1 MKAISLPIDAIVP
14 KSEAARKRRRR
25 LAPAGLMLAMS
36 LSAAFLAACGG
47 GSSTSSSSS
56 AGTRINGGTINYA
69 AEQEPPCLQGGWV
82 QEAYIERQYADSL
95 VSQVSSG
102 HIAPWLATS
111 WSVSAN
117 GLTYTF
123 QLKPGVKF
131 TDGTPLNAQAVVDN
145 FNYWTNPKTA
155 NGDVDAFI
163 GPYFKS
169 AVATGPLTVQVN
181 LTKPY
186 APLLSTLSQGYDGI
200 LSPKG
205 LARGVAANCTDP
217 IGSGPFILQ
226 KWNHGQNLIFVRNP
240 NYNSAPANALH
251 QGPAY
256 VDKLVWNFVAD
267 GTTRWGA
274 LTSSEDQVIYDVPT
288 VDWPQAVSQYNTKQY
303 ITPGRPDTLTLD
315 TYHGPFTNELVRQAF
330 AYAINRAQAVK
341 SAFNGEI
348 PFDGNG
354 ALSPSTPD
362 YDAALNDSLPYDP
375 SKAKALLEQAG
386 YTFNSSGIATKGGQ
400 PLTITLAYNA
410 GTIVNTEG
418 ATLLQDLQQEW
429 KASGFDVQ
437 LIPLTESQTF
447 SGVDSGPTAVDATI
461 GYWTSPTPGVLY
473 IVWRFWNTKD
483 PDFANTAY
491 YNNAQLVD
499 DIQTAN
505 SASSPA
511 VQQADYYAAQKI
523 VVDTAAVIGLYT
535 QTTSDAWSK
544 NLHDFWIEDAQGE
557 PVFDDAFLTK

>member
-1 MKAISLPIDAIVP
+1 M
-14 KSEAARKRRRR
+14 AATAT
-25 LAPAGLMLAMS
+25 APQS
-36 LSAAFLAACGG
+36 
-47 GSSTSSSSS
+47 
-56 AGTRINGGTINYA
+56 GGTIYYA

-102 HIAPWLATS
+102 HIVPWLATS

-123 QLKPGVKF
+123 HLKSGVKF
-131 TDGTPLNAQAVVDN
+131 TDGTPLDAQAVVDN
-145 FNYWTNPKTA
+145 FDYWTNPKTA

-181 LTKPY
+181 LVKPY

-226 KWNHGQNLIFVRNP
+226 KWNHGQDLVFVRNP
-240 NYNSAPANALH
+240 HYNSAPANALH

-256 VDKLVWNFVAD
+256 ASKLIWSFVAD
-267 GTTRWGA
+267 GTTRWGS
-274 LTSSEDQVIYDVPT
+274 LTSGESDVIYDVPT
-288 VDWPQAVSQYNTKQY
+288 VDWPQAVSQYDTKRY
-303 ITPGRPDTLTLD
+303 ITPGRPDTLTLN
-315 TYHGPFTNELVRQAF
+315 THHGPFTNELVRQAF
-330 AYAINRAQAVK
+330 AYAINRQQAVQ

-348 PFDGNG
+348 PYDGNG

-362 YDAALNDSLPYDP
+362 YDAALNDSLPYNLA
-375 SKAKALLEQAG
+375 KAKALLAQAG
-386 YTFNSSGIATKGGQ
+386 YTGHDAAGYATKDGKE
-400 PLTITLAYNA
+400 LDITLPYDA
-410 GTIVNTEG
+410 GAIINSEG
-418 ATLLQDLQQEW
+418 ETLLQDLQQEW
-429 KASGFDVQ
+429 KAAGFNVR
-437 LIPLTESQTF
+437 LIPLTLSQAF
-447 SGVDSGPTAVDATI
+447 AGVDSGPTAADASV

-491 YNNAQLVD
+491 YDNTQLVNL
-499 DIQTAN
+499 IQAGN
-505 SASSPA
+505 SASNPA
-511 VQQADYYAAQKI
+511 LQRADYYAAQKI
-523 VVDTAAVIGLYT
+523 VVDNAAVIGLYT

-544 NLHDFWIEDAQGE
+544 NLHDFWIEDSQGE
-557 PVFDDAFLTK
+557 PVFDDAYLTK

>member
-1 MKAISLPIDAIVP
+1 MTNQT
-14 KSEAARKRRRR
+14 EAKMAAVHPTSTRPRWKLRVG
-25 LAPAGLMLAMS
+25 AVMS
-36 LSAAFLAACGG
+36 LIASLTVLSACGG
-47 GSSTSSSSS
+47 SSSSTTASDS
-56 AGTRINGGTINYA
+56 ASSTPSQGGTIYYA

-102 HIAPWLATS
+102 HIVPWLASS
-111 WSVSAN
+111 WKVSS
-117 GLTYTF
+117 GGKTYTF
-123 QLKPGVKF
+123 QLEPGVKF

-145 FNYWTNPKTA
+145 FDYWTNPKTA

-169 AVATGPLTVQVN
+169 VAATGPLTVQVD

-205 LARGVAANCTDP
+205 LARGVAANCADP

-226 KWNHGQNLIFVRNP
+226 KWNHGQNLVFVRNP
-240 NYNSAPANALH
+240 HYDSAPANALH

-256 VDKLVWNFVAD
+256 VDKLVWSFVAD
-267 GTTRWGA
+267 GTTRWA
-274 LTSSEDQVIYDVPT
+274 SLTSGESDVIYDVPT
-288 VDWPQAVSQYNTKQY
+288 VNWPTAVAQYNTQQY

-315 TYHGPFTNELVRQAF
+315 TYHGPFTNVLVRQAF
-330 AYAINRAQAVK
+330 AYAIDRPQAVK

-348 PFDGNG
+348 PYDGNG

-362 YDAALNDSLPYDP
+362 YDAALDSSLPYDP
-375 SKAKALLEQAG
+375 AKAKALVEQAG
-386 YTFNSSGIATKGGQ
+386 YTFDSSGVASQDGT
-400 PLTITLAYNA
+400 PLKVTLAYDA
-410 GTIVNTEG
+410 GSIINSEG
-418 ATLLQDLQQEW
+418 ATLLQDLQQQW
-429 KASGFDVQ
+429 QAAGFQVQ
-437 LIPLTESQTF
+437 LIPLTLSQAF
-447 SGVDSGPTAVDATI
+447 GGVDAGPTAVDATI

-473 IVWRFWNTKD
+473 IVWRYWNTKD

-491 YNNAQLVD
+491 YNNRALVN
-499 DIQTAN
+499 DILAGN
-505 SASSPA
+505 SSSDPA
-511 VQQADYYAAQKI
+511 AQQADYYAAQKI
-523 VVDTAAVIGLYT
+523 VVNNAAVIGLYT

-544 NLHDFWIEDAQGE
+544 DLRGFWIEDSQGE
-557 PVFDDAFLTK
+557 PVFSDAYLAK

>member
-1 MKAISLPIDAIVP
+1 MPHADRTKNSPSKALRRMVI
-14 KSEAARKRRRR
+14 AAGGGLV
-25 LAPAGLMLAMS
+25 LAVALVSALAG
-36 LSAAFLAACGG
+36 SAAAS
-47 GSSTSSSSS
+47 GSPATAKVAS
-56 AGTRINGGTINYA
+56 AQPQSGGTIYYA

-102 HIAPWLATS
+102 HVVPWLATS
-111 WSVSAN
+111 WSISAN

-123 QLKPGVKF
+123 HLKSGVKF

-145 FNYWTNPKTA
+145 FDYWTNPKTA

-181 LTKPY
+181 LIKPY

-217 IGSGPFILQ
+217 IGSGPFIIQ
-226 KWNHGQNLIFVRNP
+226 KWNHGQNIVFVRNP
-240 NYNSAPANALH
+240 KYNSAPANAVH

-256 VDKLVWNFVAD
+256 AAKLVWSFVSD
-267 GTTRWGA
+267 GTTRWGS
-274 LTSSEDQVIYDVPT
+274 LTSGESDVIYDVPT
-288 VDWPQAVSQYNTKQY
+288 VDWPEAVSQYDTKQY

-315 TYHGPFTNELVRQAF
+315 TYHGPFTSELVRQAF
-330 AYAINRAQAVK
+330 AYAINRPQAVK

-348 PFDGNG
+348 PYDGNG
-354 ALSPSTPD
+354 ALSLSTPD
-362 YDAALNDSLPYDP
+362 YDAALDDSLPYNP
-375 SKAKALLEQAG
+375 AKAKALLAQAG
-386 YTFNSSGIATKGGQ
+386 YTGHNAAGYATKDGKE
-400 PLTITLAYNA
+400 LTITLPYNA
-410 GTIVNTEG
+410 GTVVNSEG
-418 ATLLQDLQQEW
+418 VTLLQDLQQEW
-429 KASGFDVQ
+429 KAAGFNVQ

-447 SGVDSGPTAVDATI
+447 SGVDSGPTAVDASL

-491 YNNAQLVD
+491 YDNTQLVNL
-499 DIQTAN
+499 IQDAN

-511 VQQADYYAAQKI
+511 VQRADYDAAQKI
-523 VVDTAAVIGLYT
+523 VVDTAAVIGLYV

-544 NLHDFWIEDAQGE
+544 NLHDFWIEDSQGE
-557 PVFDDAFLTK
+557 PVFDDAYLTK

>member
-1 MKAISLPIDAIVP
+1 MPDVDRSRNRPSRAL
-14 KSEAARKRRRR
+14 RR
-25 LAPAGLMLAMS
+25 A
-36 LSAAFLAACGG
+36 LAATSGGVVLAIALATALG
-47 GSSTSSSSS
+47 GSAS
-56 AGTRINGGTINYA
+56 ASGAKTAAKAAGAKPVSGGTIYYA

-102 HIAPWLATS
+102 HIVPWLATG
-111 WSVSAN
+111 WSASAN

-123 QLKPGVKF
+123 HLKSGVKF
-131 TDGTPLNAQAVVDN
+131 TDGTSLNAAAVVDN
-145 FNYWTNPKTA
+145 FNYWTNAKTA

-169 AVATGPLTVQVN
+169 AKATGPLTVEVN

-217 IGSGPFILQ
+217 IGSGPFIIQ
-226 KWNHGQNLIFVRNP
+226 KWNHGQNIEFVRNP
-240 NYNSAPANALH
+240 HYNSAPANALH

-256 VDKLVWNFVAD
+256 AAKLVWSFVAD
-267 GTTRWGA
+267 GTTRWGS
-274 LTSSEDQVIYDVPT
+274 LTSGESDVIYDVPT
-288 VDWPQAVSQYNTKQY
+288 VDWPQATSQYDTDQY

-315 TYHGPFTNELVRQAF
+315 THYGPFTNVLVRQAF
-330 AYAINRAQAVK
+330 AYAINRPQAVK

-348 PFDGNG
+348 PYDGNG

-362 YDAALNDSLPYDP
+362 YYAALNGSLPYNLA
-375 SKAKALLEQAG
+375 KAKALLRDAG
-386 YTFNSSGIATKGGQ
+386 YTGHDSAGYATKDGKELDIKF
-400 PLTITLAYNA
+400 PYDA
-410 GTIVNTEG
+410 GTIVNAEG

-429 KASGFDVQ
+429 KAAGFNVQ

-447 SGVDSGPTAVDATI
+447 AGVDSGPTAADVGL

-473 IVWRFWNTKD
+473 IVWRYWDTKD

-491 YNNAQLVD
+491 YDNPQLVKL
-499 DIQTAN
+499 IQAAN
-505 SASSPA
+505 SSSNPA

-523 VVDTAAVIGLYT
+523 VVSTAAVIGLYT

-544 NLHDFWIEDAQGE
+544 SLHDFWIEDSQGE
-557 PVFDDAFLTK
+557 PVFDDAYLTK

>member
-1 MKAISLPIDAIVP
+1 MGATSDEKTSRWTLRV
-14 KSEAARKRRRR
+14 
-25 LAPAGLMLAMS
+25 AGGAV
-36 LSAAFLAACGG
+36 AAFAAASALAACGSG
-47 GSSTSSSSS
+47 G
-56 AGTRINGGTINYA
+56 AAHGTNAAATTGRATPPQGGTIYYA

-102 HIAPWLATS
+102 HIVPWLATS
-111 WSVSAN
+111 WSVSSN
-117 GLTYTF
+117 GLTYIF
-123 QLKPGVKF
+123 HLKPGVKF
-131 TDGTPLNAQAVVDN
+131 SDGTPLNAQAVVDN

-181 LTKPY
+181 LLKPY

-217 IGSGPFILQ
+217 IGSGPFIIQ
-226 KWNHGQNLIFVRNP
+226 KWNHGQNIIFVRNP
-240 NYNSAPANALH
+240 HYNSAPANALH
-251 QGPAY
+251 QGPPY
-256 VDKLVWNFVAD
+256 VDKLVWSFVSD

-274 LTSSEDQVIYDVPT
+274 LTSGEADLIYDVPT
-288 VDWPQAVSQYNTKQY
+288 VDWPTAVSQYNTDQY

-315 TYHGPFTNELVRQAF
+315 TYHGPFTSELVRQAF
-330 AYAINRAQAVK
+330 AYAINRPQAVK

-375 SKAKALLEQAG
+375 SKAKALLRQAG
-386 YTFNSSGIATKGGQ
+386 YTFNSAGIATKDGQ
-400 PLTITLAYNA
+400 PLKITFAYNA
-410 GTIVNTEG
+410 GTVVNTEG

-429 KASGFDVQ
+429 KASGFDVV

-447 SGVDSGPTAVDATI
+447 SGVDSGPTAVDASM

-491 YNNAQLVD
+491 YNNAQLVS
-499 DIQTAN
+499 DIQAGN
-505 SASSPA
+505 SASNPA
-511 VQQADYYAAQKI
+511 AQQADYYAAQKI
-523 VVDTAAVIGLYT
+523 VVDSAAVIGLYV

-544 NLHDFWIEDAQGE
+544 NLHDFWIEDSQGE
-557 PVFDDAFLTK
+557 PVFDDAYLTK

>member
-1 MKAISLPIDAIVP
+1 MP
-14 KSEAARKRRRR
+14 KE
-25 LAPAGLMLAMS
+25 AMS
-36 LSAAFLAACGG
+36 LSNVGDHVRTAGLAVAALAAAAALAACGSSGAANSGAAATTTG
-47 GSSTSSSSS
+47 GSP
-56 AGTRINGGTINYA
+56 IQGGTIHYA

-102 HIAPWLATS
+102 HIVPWLATR
-111 WSVSAN
+111 WSITN
-117 GLTYTF
+117 GGKTYTF

-145 FNYWTNPKTA
+145 FRYWTNAKTA

-163 GPYFKS
+163 GLYYKS
-169 AVATGPLTVQVN
+169 AVATGPLTVQIN
-181 LTKPY
+181 LNRPY

-217 IGSGPFILQ
+217 IGSGPFIVQ
-226 KWNHGQNLIFVRNP
+226 KWNHGQNIIFVRNP
-240 NYNSAPANALH
+240 NYDSAPANALH
-251 QGPAY
+251 QGPPH

-267 GTTRWGA
+267 GTTRWGS
-274 LTSSEDQVIYDVPT
+274 LTSGESDVIYDVPT
-288 VDWPQAVSQYNTKQY
+288 VDWPTAKSQLNTQQY

-315 TYHGPFTNELVRQAF
+315 TYHGPFTSELVRQAF
-330 AYAINRAQAVK
+330 AYAINRPQAVT

-348 PFDGNG
+348 PYDGNG

-362 YDAALNDSLPYDP
+362 YDATLNNSLPYNP
-375 SKAKALLEQAG
+375 AKAKALLKQAG
-386 YTFNSSGIATKGGQ
+386 YTLNAAGTASKGGK
-400 PLTITLAYNA
+400 PLKITLAYDA
-410 GTIVNTEG
+410 GAIINSEG

-437 LIPLTESQTF
+437 LIPLTQSQAF
-447 SGVDSGPTAVDATI
+447 SGVDSGPTAVDASI
-461 GYWTSPTPGVLY
+461 GYWTSPSPAVLY
-473 IVWRFWNTKD
+473 IVWRYWNTKD

-491 YNNAQLVD
+491 YNNPTLVK
-499 DIQTAN
+499 DILAAN

-511 VQQADYYAAQKI
+511 VQRANYDAAQKI

-544 NLHDFWIEDAQGE
+544 DLHDFWIEDAQGE
-557 PVFDDAFLTK
+557 PVFSDAYVTK